1 MTKEDLIK
9 TATDIL
15 GRVFQKESGFETIID
30 AVSSEDEKLL
40 SEWKQQLE
48 FYLLNVKNPE
58 VVSAI
63 NAQSPIYHHDR
74 VNKERIQSIINIL
87 INYKES

>member
-1 MTKEDLIK
+1 MTKEDFIK

-48 FYLLNVKNPE
+48 L
-58 VVSAI
+58 
-63 NAQSPIYHHDR
+63 
-74 VNKERIQSIINIL
+74 
-87 INYKES
+87 